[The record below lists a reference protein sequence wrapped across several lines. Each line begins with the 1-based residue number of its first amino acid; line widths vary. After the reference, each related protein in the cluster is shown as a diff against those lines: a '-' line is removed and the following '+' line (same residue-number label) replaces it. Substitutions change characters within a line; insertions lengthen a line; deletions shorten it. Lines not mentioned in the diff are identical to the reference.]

1 MGRFFRSNGLTIVLM
16 ALFAASVAGMA
27 LTGLVAFNDERAKE
41 GFATLTMA
49 EYLVSGQFMSAL
61 YENWESEFL
70 QMGCYVVL
78 TAYLYQRGS
87 PESRDIDGRIA
98 QDRDPA
104 RDRNKADAPWPV
116 RVGGVVTR
124 AYAHSL
130 GAALFLLFLIS
141 FALHWVN
148 SARAQAEEALLKGET
163 VGGLVNYLGDAQLW
177 FESFQNWQSEF
188 LSTAVLVVLAIF
200 LRERGS
206 PESKAVGDPHNKTGT

>member
-1 MGRFFRSNGLTIVLM
+1 MGRFFRNNGLTIVLM
-16 ALFAASVAGMA
+16 MLFAASVVGMA
-27 LTGLVAFNDERAKE
+27 LTGLSAFNEERAKD
-41 GFATLTMA
+41 GYAALTMGQ
-49 EYLVSGQFMSAL
+49 YLVSGQFMSAL

-70 QMGCYVVL
+70 QMGTYVVL

-87 PESRDIDGRIA
+87 PESRDLHGKVE

-104 RDRNKADAPWPV
+104 RDRNKPDAPWPV
-116 RVGGVVTR
+116 RAGGIAAR

-130 GAALFLLFLIS
+130 GATLFLLFLLS

-148 SARAQAEEALLKGET
+148 SARAQAEEAVLRGET
-163 VGGLVNYLGDAQLW
+163 LGGLVTYLGDAQLW

-200 LRERGS
+200 LREKGS
-206 PESKAVGDPHNKTGT
+206 PESKAVGDPHDKTGA

>member
-1 MGRFFRSNGLTIVLM
+1 MGRFLRDNGLTIVLM
-16 ALFAASVAGMA
+16 MLFAVSVVGMA
-27 LTGLVAFNDERAKE
+27 LTGLSAFNEERDKE
-41 GFATLTMA
+41 GFATLTMGQ
-49 EYLVSGQFMSAL
+49 YLVSGQFMSAL

-70 QMGCYVVL
+70 QMATYVVL

-87 PESRDIDGRIA
+87 PESRDLEGSVE

-104 RDRNKADAPWPV
+104 RDRNKPDAPWPV
-116 RVGGVVTR
+116 RVGGIVTK

-130 GAALFLLFLIS
+130 GAALFLLFAIS
-141 FALHWVN
+141 FALHWFN
-148 SARAQAEEALLKGET
+148 SARAQAEEAALKGET
-163 VGGLVNYLGDAQLW
+163 AADLVSYLGDAQLW

-206 PESKAVGDPHNKTGT
+206 PESKAVGDPHGRTGT